1 MIEMHFGE
9 SKQLSDSHLSLTGTA
24 CTGNQVWELDAKVKW
39 NNT

>member
-24 CTGNQVWELDAKVKW
+24 CSGNQVLEPDAKVKW